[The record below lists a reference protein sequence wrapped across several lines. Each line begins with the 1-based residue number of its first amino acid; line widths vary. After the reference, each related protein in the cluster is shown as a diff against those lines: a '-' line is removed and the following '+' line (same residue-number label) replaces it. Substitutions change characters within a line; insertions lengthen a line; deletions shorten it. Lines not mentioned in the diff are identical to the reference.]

1 MASNRYWL
9 VLPAAGVGKRLGSST
24 PKQYLRVAGHSL
36 IEWALRPFLEDRA
49 CENAV
54 VALAATDANW
64 AEVRSQLSRAVY
76 EVPGGAERR
85 DSVLA
90 ALRHLKEIGVADEEW
105 VLVHDAARPC
115 VSRAEITALCQAV
128 WQVSPESHGS
138 DRQGPESQRIVGGI
152 LALPLTDTVKR
163 GALEHGQIASR
174 DTLSREGLWR
184 ALTPQMFRLGALR
197 EALEATAREGRVP
210 TDEAQAMEWQG
221 ACALLVAGEAT
232 NIKVT
237 TQSDLTLIEG
247 VLSHRAREP
256 R

>member
-1 MASNRYWL
+1 MSSNRYWL

-24 PKQYLRVAGHSL
+24 PKQYLRVAGHRL
-36 IEWALRPFLEDRA
+36 IEWALRPFLEDPY
-49 CENAV
+49 CQNAV
-54 VALAATDANW
+54 VALAAADENW
-64 AEVRSQLSRAVY
+64 AEVRAQLSRAVY
-76 EVPGGAERR
+76 EVPGGTERR
-85 DSVLA
+85 DSVLS
-90 ALRHLKEIGVADEEW
+90 ALRHLKEIGVTDEEW

-128 WQVSPESHGS
+128 WQISPES
-138 DRQGPESQRIVGGI
+138 QGVEGGI

-163 GALEHGQIASR
+163 GAVEHGQVASR

-221 ACALLVAGEAT
+221 ASALLVAGEAT

-237 TQSDLTLIEG
+237 TQSDLALIEG

>member
-1 MASNRYWL
+1 MSSQRYWL
-9 VLPAAGVGKRLGSST
+9 ILPAAGVGKRLGSSI
-24 PKQYLRVAGHSL
+24 PKQYLTVAGRSL
-36 IEWALRPFLEDRA
+36 IDWALRPFLDDSQ

-54 VALAATDANW
+54 VALATTDTQW
-64 AEVRSQLSRAVY
+64 AQVRSQISRAVY
-76 EVPGGAERR
+76 EVAGGAERS

-90 ALRHLKEIGVADEEW
+90 ALRHLKETGVADEEW

-128 WQVSPESHGS
+128 WQLRPNS
-138 DRQGPESQRIVGGI
+138 QGVAGGI

-163 GALEHGQIASR
+163 GQFAHGQVASGE
-174 DTLSREGLWR
+174 TLSREGLWR
-184 ALTPQMFRLGALR
+184 ALTPQMFRLGALQQ
-197 EALEATAREGRVP
+197 ALEAAAREGRIP

-221 ACALLVAGEAT
+221 VSALLVAGEAT

-237 TQSDLTLIEG
+237 TQSDLALVEG
-247 VLSHRAREP
+247 VLSHRVRES

>member
-54 VALAATDANW
+54 VALATADANW
-64 AEVRSQLSRAVY
+64 AGVRSQLSRAVY

-128 WQVSPESHGS
+128 WQVSPESQGPA
-138 DRQGPESQRIVGGI
+138 RQGIEGGI

-163 GALEHGQIASR
+163 GALEHGQVASR

-221 ACALLVAGEAT
+221 AGALLVAGEAT